1 MKKTSSAPYPPPD
14 PEAKPSRKYV
24 EEARFEFMNGVEA
37 FQIGAFAEAVR
48 AFERAYALVPNA
60 RVLRNIGMALLES
73 GDTEKACATLELYA
87 LYEPNARRD
96 DLPTSQCPNLEA
108 LPAP

>member
-1 MKKTSSAPYPPPD
+1 MKKASSAPYPPPD
-14 PEAKPSRKYV
+14 PEAKPSKRYM

-87 LYEPNARRD
+87 TSDTEARMD
-96 DLPTSQCPNLEA
+96 SLPTDKCPNLET
-108 LPAP
+108 LFVP